1 MTATATY
8 DGVLSRVQL
17 SATLLGASAT
27 YAVVD
32 RTIDGGI
39 TYTTVRGGSHLTV
52 TSQNAAVDDFEFPAG
67 VATTYRFRSYNV
79 SNVLQSTQTV
89 AITQN
94 LTSVWLKVPSTPFLN
109 QAVTVVDRGAITRK
123 SRAGLFDVVGRS
135 TPVMVGDI
143 ASSISYQLQL
153 LTKSA
158 GAESNLDYL
167 FASGEVVFLHL
178 PSTVT
183 GFPGGYFAV
192 GDVSR
197 EATMRLS
204 PNRVWTVPLTGV
216 AAPGSDVVGPA
227 YTWTAVLA
235 DYATWTAELAG
246 NASWSTLLARTGTPS
261 DVIVS

>member
-8 DGVLSRVQL
+8 DGVLSRIQL
-17 SATLLGASAT
+17 SATLLGATAT

-32 RTIDGGI
+32 RTIDAGI
-39 TYTTVRGGSHLTV
+39 TYTTVRGGTRLTV
-52 TSQNAAVDDFEFPAG
+52 ASQNAALDDFEFPPG
-67 VATTYRFRSYNV
+67 VAITYRFRSYDV

-94 LTSVWLKVPSTPFLN
+94 LMSVWLKVPSTPFLN
-109 QAVTVVDRGAITRK
+109 QAVTVVDRGQITRK

-135 TPVMVGDI
+135 TPVMVGDV
-143 ASSISYQLQL
+143 ASSISYELQL
-153 LTKSA
+153 LTKTV
-158 GAESNLDYL
+158 GAETNLDYL

-183 GFPGGYFAV
+183 SIPGGYFAV
-192 GDVSR
+192 GDTSR
-197 EATMRLS
+197 EPTMRLS
-204 PNRVWTVPLTGV
+204 PNRVWSVPLTGV
-216 AAPGSDVVGPA
+216 AAPGPEVVGPA

-235 DYATWTAELAG
+235 DFATWTTELAA
-246 NASWSTLLARTGTPS
+246 NATWSALLARTGTPS